1 MEVGRMITT
10 QFTTVHDALGAHK
23 IYALLSSY
31 PVQADYSH
39 RQQILKFFVSDTQD
53 SVIVTADGVPLTIE
67 NNGTVTTI
75 VGKTRAR
82 EIWRWRLATGARPL
96 PATG

>member
-1 MEVGRMITT
+1 MTTT

-31 PVQADYSH
+31 PVLLSY

-53 SVIVTADGVPLTIE
+53 AVIVTADGVPLTIE

>member
-1 MEVGRMITT
+1 MTTT

-31 PVQADYSH
+31 PVLLSY

-53 SVIVTADGVPLTIE
+53 AVIVTADGVPLTIE

-82 EIWRWRLATGARPL
+82 EIWRWRVATGAKPL
-96 PATG
+96 PTTTG

>member
-1 MEVGRMITT
+1 MTTT

-31 PVQADYSH
+31 PVLLSH

-53 SVIVTADGVPLTIE
+53 AVIVTADGVPCMIATHD
-67 NNGTVTTI
+67 GTVTSTMD
-75 VGKTRAR
+75 KTRAR
-82 EIWRWRLATGARPL
+82 GIWRFRIAAGAKPL

>member
-1 MEVGRMITT
+1 MTTT

-53 SVIVTADGVPLTIE
+53 AVIVTADGVPLTITMHD
-67 NNGTVTTI
+67 GTVTSTMD
-75 VGKTRAR
+75 KTRAR
-82 EIWRWRLATGARPL
+82 GLWRWRIANCGAKPL
-96 PATG
+96 PASG

>member
-1 MEVGRMITT
+1 MTTT

-39 RQQILKFFVSDTQD
+39 RQKILKFFVSDTQD
-53 SVIVTADGVPLTIE
+53 AVIVTADGVPLMFE
-67 NNGTVTTI
+67 NNGTVTPI
-75 VGKTRAR
+75 VDKTRAR
-82 EIWRWRLATGARPL
+82 GIWRFRIGAGAKPL

>member
-1 MEVGRMITT
+1 MTTT

-39 RQQILKFFVSDTQD
+39 KQQILKFFVSDTQD
-53 SVIVTADGVPLTIE
+53 AVIVTADGVPLTITMHD
-67 NNGTVTTI
+67 GTVTPTI
-75 VGKTRAR
+75 DKTRAR
-82 EIWRWRLATGARPL
+82 GLWRWRLATGATPL
-96 PATG
+96 PASG

>member
-1 MEVGRMITT
+1 MTTT

-23 IYALLSSY
+23 IYAMLTSDLRFY
-31 PVQADYSH
+31 D

-53 SVIVTADGVPLTIE
+53 AVIVTADGVPLTITMHD
-67 NNGTVTTI
+67 GTVTSTMD
-75 VGKTRAR
+75 KTRAR
-82 EIWRWRLATGARPL
+82 DLWRWRLATGAKPL

>member
-1 MEVGRMITT
+1 MTTT

-31 PVQADYSH
+31 PVLLSH

-53 SVIVTADGVPLTIE
+53 AVIVTADGVPLTITMH
-67 NNGTVTTI
+67 NGTVTSTMD
-75 VGKTRAR
+75 KTRAR
-82 EIWRWRLATGARPL
+82 DLWRWRLATGAKPL